1 MRAYGASPYRVA
13 YVIGHL
19 KIGGAEKHIYEVLRR
34 LDRSRFTPQVYCL
47 KRRGPIVQS
56 LERLGIEVTDLE
68 IGDRLSAPKSL
79 FCLFKFA
86 QHLRKERISLLH
98 CYLPRASFFG
108 AIAGKIARVPAVL
121 VSKRSLEPQ
130 ESLKQVFLCR
140 VANAW
145 ADLVLANSQAVLR
158 HAVEV
163 GRCRPDKLRLLV
175 NGIDIERYRNG
186 SVNGLNYQAPVV
198 GTVLRLEH
206 IKGPAVFIE
215 AAKRIV
221 DEMPEARFLI
231 IGDGSMR
238 ANLERLSGSLG
249 IADRVQFLGERNDV
263 DAILPSFSIFILP
276 SLAEGMSMALLEA
289 MAAARPIV
297 ATAVGGNLDLIRNGD
312 NGLLVPPGD
321 PEEMALTT
329 IKLLKNPQWAERLG
343 QTARTTVLSHHSANS
358 MVRRLEEIY
367 KELLQRK
374 ALNRSTRPLVN
385 RKNHESLSGDPQ

>member
-1 MRAYGASPYRVA
+1 
-13 YVIGHL
+13 
-19 KIGGAEKHIYEVLRR
+19 
-34 LDRSRFTPQVYCL
+34 
-47 KRRGPIVQS
+47 VQS
-56 LERLGIEVTDLE
+56 LERLGIQVTDLE
-68 IGDRLSAPKSL
+68 IGDSLSTPKSL
-79 FCLFKFA
+79 FRLFKFA
-86 QHLRKERISLLH
+86 QHLRKERIALLH

-145 ADLVLANSQAVLR
+145 SDLVLANSQAVLH
-158 HAVEV
+158 HAVEI
-163 GRCRPDKLRLLV
+163 GRCRPEKLRLLV

-186 SVNGLNYQAPVV
+186 FGNGLNCRASVV

-221 DEMPEARFLI
+221 DELPETRFMI

-238 ANLERLSGSLG
+238 ASLERLSGSLG

-263 DAILPSFSIFILP
+263 DAVLPSFSIFILP
-276 SLAEGMSMALLEA
+276 SLVEGMSMALLEA

-297 ATAVGGNLDLIRNGD
+297 ASAVGGNLDLIRD
-312 NGLLVPPGD
+312 EENGLLVRPGA
-321 PEEMALTT
+321 PEEMAHAT
-329 IKLLKNPQWAERLG
+329 IKLLKNPKWAKQLG
-343 QTARTTVLSHHSANS
+343 LTAQKSVRNHHSADG

-367 KELLQRK
+367 RELLQRR
-374 ALNRSTRPLVN
+374 ALTNLIRSPLN
-385 RKNHESLSGDPQ
+385 WKIFR

>member
-1 MRAYGASPYRVA
+1 MPAHGASPHRVA

-19 KIGGAEKHIYEVLRR
+19 KVGGAQKHIYEVLRR
-34 LDRSRFTPQVYCL
+34 LDRSRFTPRVYCL
-47 KRRGPIVQS
+47 KRRGSIVQS
-56 LERLGIEVTDLE
+56 LERLGVRVTDLE
-68 IGDRLSAPKSL
+68 IGDSLSTPKSL
-79 FCLFKFA
+79 FRLFEFA
-86 QHLRKERISLLH
+86 QHLRRERVSLLH

-108 AIAGKIARVPAVL
+108 AIAGRIAGVPAVL
-121 VSKRSLEPQ
+121 VSKRSLDRQ
-130 ESLKQVFLCR
+130 DSLKQVFLCR
-140 VANAW
+140 VADAW

-175 NGIDIERYRNG
+175 NGIDIERYRNA
-186 SVNGLNYQAPVV
+186 SVNGLNCQVPLV

-221 DEMPEARFLI
+221 DEMPETRFMI

-238 ANLERLSGSLG
+238 ANLERLGGSLG
-249 IADRVQFLGERNDV
+249 VADRVQFLGERDDV
-263 DAILPSFSIFILP
+263 DVILPSFSIFILP
-276 SLAEGMSMALLEA
+276 SLVEGMSMALLEA

-297 ATAVGGNLDLIRNGD
+297 ATAVGGNLDLIRDGD

-321 PEEMALTT
+321 PEQMALTAV
-329 IKLLKNPQWAERLG
+329 KLLKNPQWAKRLG
-343 QTARTTVLSHHSANS
+343 QTARTMVLTHHSANG

-367 KELLQRK
+367 KELLQRR
-374 ALNRSTRPLVN
+374 ALNTSTRPLVTE
-385 RKNHESLSGDPQ
+385 RITSLFRDPQ

>member
-1 MRAYGASPYRVA
+1 MRAHGAGPHRIA

-19 KIGGAEKHIYEVLRR
+19 KVGGAEKHIYEVMRR

-47 KRRGPIVQS
+47 KRRGSIVQS
-56 LERLGIEVTDLE
+56 LERLGVEVTDLE
-68 IGDRLSAPKSL
+68 IGDNLTTPKS
-79 FCLFKFA
+79 FYRLFKFA

-108 AIAGKIARVPAVL
+108 AIAAKIARVPAVL

-145 ADLVLANSQAVLR
+145 ADLVLANSEAVLR

-186 SVNGLNYQAPVV
+186 SVNGLNCQAAVV

-215 AAKRIV
+215 AAKWIV
-221 DEMPEARFLI
+221 DEMPETRFMI
-231 IGDGSMR
+231 IGDGSIR

-276 SLAEGMSMALLEA
+276 SLVEGMSMALLEA

-297 ATAVGGNLDLIRNGD
+297 ATAVGGNLDLIRDGE
-312 NGLLVPPGD
+312 NGLLVRPGA
-321 PEEMALTT
+321 PEEMAHAA
-329 IKLLKNPQWAERLG
+329 IKLLKNPQWAKQLG
-343 QTARTTVLSHHSANS
+343 LTAQKSVRDHHSADS

-367 KELLQRK
+367 RELLQRR
-374 ALNRSTRPLVN
+374 ALTSSIQSPLN
-385 RKNHESLSGDPQ
+385 